1 MKSESPTADAVELL
15 LLAGLVALE
24 AAAVLLVSLVALAL
38 AAAGWRPSASPARS
52 LPPPPALHPL
62 ALVAEELLELPAAAL
77 RPMAGVRS
85 KRLPKRELVAL
96 VACC

>member
-1 MKSESPTADAVELL
+1 MKSESPAPGAVELL

-24 AAAVLLVSLVALAL
+24 AAAVLLVALVAL
-38 AAAGWRPSASPARS
+38 AAAGWSSSASPARS
-52 LPPPPALHPL
+52 LPHLPALHTL